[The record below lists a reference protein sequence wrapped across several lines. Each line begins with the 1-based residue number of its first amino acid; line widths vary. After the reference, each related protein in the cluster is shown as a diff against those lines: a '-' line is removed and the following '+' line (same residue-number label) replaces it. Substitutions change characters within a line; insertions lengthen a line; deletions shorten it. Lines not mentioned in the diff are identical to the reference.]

1 MKLVDELKA
10 LPSLVNQ
17 SSKEFK
23 KTKTIVGAGLFSGL
37 HVLLSTYAEF
47 YIIPNVLKI
56 SFAFVA
62 YAACGFM
69 YGPMVAGI
77 YGAVLDILTFLV
89 KPDGTF
95 FIGYTLSAFVTGFIY
110 GACLYK
116 KKVTLQRCFVTK
128 LLINLIINLFFT
140 PLWLYI
146 MGYGSA
152 VIFFSSSRIIK
163 NIVLLPVESGI
174 LYTFLKFV
182 DKNLKRM

>member
-1 MKLVDELKA
+1 MKFIDEIKDLPALV
-10 LPSLVNQ
+10 SM

-37 HVLLSTYAEF
+37 HVLLSTYATF
-47 YIIPNVLKI
+47 YIIPGVLKI
-56 SFAFVA
+56 SFEFLA
-62 YAACGFM
+62 YAACGFL

-89 KPDGTF
+89 MPDGQF

-116 KKVTLQRCFVTK
+116 KKVTITRCFVAK
-128 LLINLIINLFFT
+128 LLNNLIINLFFT

-146 MGYGSA
+146 MGWGSA
-152 VIFFSSSRIIK
+152 TIFFSSTRLIK
-163 NIVLLPVESGI
+163 NIVLLPVEIGI
-174 LYTFLKFV
+174 LYTFLRFV
-182 DKNLKRM
+182 EKNLKRM

>member
-1 MKLVDELKA
+1 MKLMDEFKL
-10 LPSLVNQ
+10 LPSLVKQ

-37 HVLLSTYAEF
+37 HVLLSTYASF
-47 YIIPNVLKI
+47 YIIPGVLKI
-56 SFAFVA
+56 SFEFLA
-62 YAACGFM
+62 YAACGFL

-89 KPDGTF
+89 MPDGQF

-116 KKVTLQRCFVTK
+116 KKVTFKRCFVVK
-128 LLINLIINLFFT
+128 LLNNLIINLFFT

-146 MGYGSA
+146 MGWGSA

-163 NIVLLPVESGI
+163 NIVLLPLESGV

-182 DKNLKRM
+182 EKNIKHM